1 MWHKNVP
8 RSICPYQANRNL
20 SNMRLFVHLSP
31 GPRIT
36 TWILCWKIHAG
47 IGTILLFVRQKWGNR
62 PKKKSELR
70 TKKSCNDSK
79 CTSILVAYPSK
90 NGGKA
95 ILFVSFFYLMHWDTF
110 RWNFTRLLSFFL
122 LLFLYLCRLLVRLN
136 LLCRNLHTNLFIFN
150 ALKRFRNVCSS
161 NSSNCLFGAFFSLTR
176 RYSCRS
182 FWQYI
187 ENRVNGFENPSL
199 DSVRSLF
206 ASDNNGIPTKRK
218 SKNNKKGNPNNNWK
232 RK

>member
-1 MWHKNVP
+1 MDLVLKN
-8 RSICPYQANRNL
+8 SCWNWNDFAICSAK
-20 SNMRLFVHLSP
+20 M
-31 GPRIT
+31 G
-36 TWILCWKIHAG
+36 G
-47 IGTILLFVRQKWGNR
+47 
-62 PKKKSELR
+62 PKKNRSNGR
-70 TKKSCNDSK
+70 KKSCNDSK
-79 CTSILVAYPSK
+79 CTTILVAYPSE

-95 ILFVSFFYLMHWDTF
+95 ILFVSFFLFNASRYFSLKFHTIALF
-110 RWNFTRLLSFFL
+110 YPLSHSFS
-122 LLFLYLCRLLVRLN
+122 LCRLLVRLN

-161 NSSNCLFGAFFSLTR
+161 NSSNCLFGALFFSLTR

-182 FWQYI
+182 CWQYI
-187 ENRVNGFENPSL
+187 ENRVNGFENPSV
-199 DSVRSLF
+199 DSVRSLV